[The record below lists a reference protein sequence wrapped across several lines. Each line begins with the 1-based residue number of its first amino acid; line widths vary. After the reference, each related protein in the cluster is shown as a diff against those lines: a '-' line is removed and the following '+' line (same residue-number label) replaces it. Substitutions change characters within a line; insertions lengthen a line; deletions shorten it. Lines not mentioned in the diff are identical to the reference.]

1 MSVLWHKV
9 WHDLWRNKART
20 LLAVFSIAA
29 GVFAV
34 GGIFGLI
41 DQLLVTM
48 DRSHQA
54 VAPSHVSII
63 LRNFVTQ
70 EVVDELAQTPG
81 VAGIDPVNQLSVRY
95 RTEPDAAWKLGTV
108 MERPDYT
115 QQTFDMI
122 RLQEGAW
129 PAEERIAVER
139 LTSQHFNVALGQTV
153 TFEKPAPSGGGAS
166 ETIDLE
172 VAGVIR
178 HPFVQPPNFGGQAH
192 FFVDAQ
198 ALEQFGI
205 PQDRF
210 GQLLVQVTE
219 PYSLQKA
226 QEVAGELRSR
236 LADQGYGVIVS
247 LYQDPDKHWGRQF
260 VEGVNLIL
268 RIMAVVSLFMSVVLV
283 LTTITALIT
292 QQTDQ
297 IGVIKAVGGRRGV
310 IIRLYLAVALIYG
323 ALALLIALPAG
334 ALFAFFMARWQL
346 NLFNIDYSAFR
357 VSVSALLLQVA
368 TAFVAP
374 VLAALWPVLKGSA
387 LSVREAIAT
396 YGLGG
401 DFKFSRFRGLDAV
414 RRAGERLLPTP
425 VAAAL
430 GNMFRHTER
439 LTLTILVL
447 TVGGVM
453 FLVIM
458 SLISSTTATLDN
470 ELARRGYDVR
480 IGFAR
485 SQDAEEV
492 QRLAEEVAGVTAAET
507 WYTTNATI
515 LRQGERLQDSAGLGA
530 QLTGIPVDADT
541 IRPIVVE
548 GRWLR
553 PDDQAAVVL
562 SQETAEKNGI
572 AVGDTVVL
580 DLGSLGDAPWQVV
593 GLYRVVYGGGYVTEP
608 IYAPLSAVAEATGQ
622 TGQAT
627 QVLVRTAPQT
637 LAEITAIAD
646 ELKTAFEDTGR
657 RVDFYTT
664 SIKLE
669 ERDFATNQF
678 NTVVWMLLGLASL
691 VATVGGIGLA
701 GSLGISVVERTR
713 EIGVMRAI
721 GARSGTLTGL
731 FMMEG
736 LLQGLI
742 SWLLAV
748 PISFVV
754 AQPLARLL
762 GQTMIDVNLDFVYN
776 GSAVLIWLGATVA
789 IAALFSIGPA
799 RNATRISVRQALA
812 YS

>member
-1 MSVLWHKV
+1 MSVLWQKV
-9 WHDLWRNKART
+9 WHDLWRNKGRT

-54 VAPSHVSII
+54 VVPSHVSII
-63 LRNFVTQ
+63 LRDFVTQ
-70 EVVDELAQTPG
+70 EVVDELAQVPG
-81 VAGIDPVNQLSVRY
+81 VAAIDPVNQLSVRY
-95 RTEPDAAWKLGTV
+95 RTGPEAPWKLGTV
-108 MERPDYT
+108 MERPDYGR
-115 QQTFDMI
+115 QTFDLI
-122 RLQEGAW
+122 RLQAGEW
-129 PAEERIAVER
+129 PAEERMAVER
-139 LTSQHFNVALGQTV
+139 LTSQYFGVTMGQRVEFERPALPGGSEGDTV
-153 TFEKPAPSGGGAS
+153 SFEVG
-166 ETIDLE
+166 
-172 VAGVIR
+172 GVIR
-178 HPFVQPPNFGGQAH
+178 HPFVQPPRFGGQAH

-205 PQDRF
+205 PQGRF

-226 QEVAGELRSR
+226 QEVAGDLRAK
-236 LADQGYGVIVS
+236 LADQGYGVVVS

-297 IGVIKAVGGRRGV
+297 IGVIKAVGGQRGV
-310 IIRLYLAVALIYG
+310 IIRLYLAVALGYG
-323 ALALLIALPAG
+323 AMALLIALPAG
-334 ALFAFFMARWQL
+334 AAFAYFLARWQL
-346 NLFNIDYSAFR
+346 NLFNIDYGAFR
-357 VSVSALLLQVA
+357 VSAAAILLQVA

-374 VLAALWPVLKGSA
+374 LLAALWPVLKGSA

-401 DFKFSRFRGLDAV
+401 DFKPGRSNRLDAL

-425 VAAAL
+425 LAAAL
-430 GNMFRHTER
+430 GNTFRHKER
-439 LTLTILVL
+439 LALTISVL

-458 SLISSTTATLDN
+458 SLISSTTTTLDN
-470 ELARRGYDVR
+470 DLARRGYDVR

-485 SQDAEEV
+485 SQDADEV
-492 QRLAEEVAGVTAAET
+492 QRLAQEVAGVTSANI
-507 WYTTNATI
+507 WYTANATL

-548 GRWLR
+548 GRWLQ

-580 DLGSLGDAPWQVV
+580 DLGSLGQAPWQVV

-608 IYAPLSAVAEATGQ
+608 IYAPLPAVAEATGQ
-622 TGQAT
+622 AGQAT

-637 LAEITAIAD
+637 LAEITAVAD
-646 ELKTAFEDTGR
+646 ELKTRFEDSGR

-669 ERDFATNQF
+669 ERDFAANQF
-678 NTVVWMLLGLASL
+678 NTVVWMLLSLAAL

-721 GARSGTLTGL
+721 GARSGTLTSL
-731 FMMEG
+731 FLMEG

-742 SWLLAV
+742 GWLLAV

-762 GQTMIDVNLDFVYN
+762 GQTMIDVDLDFVYH
-776 GSAVLIWLGATVA
+776 GPAVLIWLGATVA
-789 IAALFSIGPA
+789 ISALFSIGPA
-799 RNATRISVRQALA
+799 RNAARISVRQALTYA
-812 YS
+812 